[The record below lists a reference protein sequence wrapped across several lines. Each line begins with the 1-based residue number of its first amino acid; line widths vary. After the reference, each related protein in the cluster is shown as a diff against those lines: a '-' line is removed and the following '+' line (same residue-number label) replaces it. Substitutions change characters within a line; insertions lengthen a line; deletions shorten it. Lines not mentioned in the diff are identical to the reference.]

1 MVVGICVIGYFVYH
15 VIHGDRGLI
24 AWQALDRDVANAR
37 SDLAA
42 IREERLTL
50 EHRVRLLR
58 SESLDRDMLDEWSR
72 RVLNYGAADEVV
84 IFTTDEDATF
94 LPEEPAPAGEQSG
107 TSAPPRGDLG
117 ELRGQR

>member
-24 AWQALDRDVANAR
+24 AWQALDQDVANAR
-37 SDLAA
+37 GDLAS

-58 SESLDRDMLDEWSR
+58 AESLDRDMLDEWSR
-72 RVLNYGAADEVV
+72 RVLNYGAADEIV
-84 IFTTDEDATF
+84 IFTSDEDAIF
-94 LPEEPAPAGEQSG
+94 LPEEPTPPGAQTG
-107 TSAPPRGDLG
+107 TSAAPQGDLG
-117 ELRGQR
+117 VLRGQR